1 MKTGLKS
8 TPRAAE
14 MGVHATGHG
23 GDPRHLGH
31 LLGDALRHFDG
42 RVLALMAAH
51 PDLPL
56 ALSNLAARDQIS
68 AAHIHLTR
76 HLPAAGARA
85 STLAQSAGISK
96 QAMSDVLDQCEAWGL
111 IERKSD
117 PLDARAKW
125 VSYTQ
130 TGQLWL
136 KAFTHAVR
144 KAEIELRDEVG
155 EDVATVVRLG
165 LEAYA
170 HGY

>member
-1 MKTGLKS
+1 
-8 TPRAAE
+8 
-14 MGVHATGHG
+14 MGVQDAGQ
-23 GDPRHLGH
+23 RHLGH

-42 RVLALMAAH
+42 RVLQLMAAH

-68 AAHIHLTR
+68 ASHIHLTR
-76 HLPAAGARA
+76 HLPEGGARA

-96 QAMSDVLDQCEAWGL
+96 QSMSDVLDQCEAWGL
-111 IERKSD
+111 IDRKID

-125 VSYTQ
+125 VSYTA

-136 KAFTHAVR
+136 KAFADAVR
-144 KAEIELRDEVG
+144 KAEHEFRSEVG
-155 EDVATVVRLG
+155 ENVATVVRLG

>member
-1 MKTGLKS
+1 
-8 TPRAAE
+8 
-14 MGVHATGHG
+14 MGVHNAASGNH
-23 GDPRHLGH
+23 RHLGH

-42 RVLALMAAH
+42 RVLSLMASH

-56 ALSNLAARDQIS
+56 ALSNLAAKDQIS

-76 HLPAAGARA
+76 HLPTSGARA

-111 IERKSD
+111 IERKVD
-117 PLDARAKW
+117 ALDARAKW
-125 VSYTQ
+125 VSYTSV
-130 TGQLWL
+130 GQMWL
-136 KAFTHAVR
+136 KAFGDAVR
-144 KAEIELRDEVG
+144 MAEHEFRAEVG
-155 EDVATVVRLG
+155 EDVSIVVRLG

>member
-1 MKTGLKS
+1 
-8 TPRAAE
+8 
-14 MGVHATGHG
+14 MGVHASHQ
-23 GDPRHLGH
+23 RHLGH

-42 RVLALMAAH
+42 RVLKLMAAH

-76 HLPAAGARA
+76 HLPPEGARA

-111 IERKSD
+111 IERKTD
-117 PLDARAKW
+117 HLDARAKW
-125 VSYTQ
+125 ISYTEV
-130 TGQLWL
+130 GQLWL
-136 KAFTHAVR
+136 KAFVDAVR
-144 KAEIELRDEVG
+144 GAEHEFRVEVG
-155 EDVATVVRLG
+155 EEIAVVVRMG

>member
-1 MKTGLKS
+1 LKHGLKS
-8 TPRAAE
+8 TPKAAE
-14 MGVHATGHG
+14 MGVHASGTGA
-23 GDPRHLGH
+23 DQRHLGH
-31 LLGDALRHFDG
+31 LLGDALRHFDT
-42 RVLALMAAH
+42 RVLQLMAAH

-76 HLPAAGARA
+76 HLPADGARA

-111 IERKSD
+111 IERKID

-125 VSYTQ
+125 ISYTR

-136 KAFTHAVR
+136 KAFVDAVR
-144 KAEIELRDEVG
+144 KAEHEFRADVG

>member
-1 MKTGLKS
+1 VKTGLKS
-8 TPRAAE
+8 TPKAAE
-14 MGVHATGHG
+14 MGVHSTSR
-23 GDPRHLGH
+23 GDQRHLGH

-56 ALSNLAARDQIS
+56 ALANLAARDQIS

-76 HLPAAGARA
+76 HLPINGARA
-85 STLAQSAGISK
+85 STLATSAGISK

-111 IERKSD
+111 TERKMD
-117 PLDARAKW
+117 PRDARAKW
-125 VSYTQ
+125 VSYTA
-130 TGQLWL
+130 TGKLWL
-136 KAFTHAVR
+136 KAFVDAVR
-144 KAEIELRDEVG
+144 KAEQEFRAEIGEEV
-155 EDVATVVRLG
+155 AIVVRLG

>member
-1 MKTGLKS
+1 VKTGLKS
-8 TPRAAE
+8 TPKAAE
-14 MGVHATGHG
+14 MGVHSTSR
-23 GDPRHLGH
+23 GDQRHLGH

-56 ALSNLAARDQIS
+56 ALANLAARDQIS

-76 HLPAAGARA
+76 HLPINGARA
-85 STLAQSAGISK
+85 STLATSAGISK

-111 IERKSD
+111 IERKMD
-117 PLDARAKW
+117 PRDARAKW
-125 VSYTQ
+125 VSYTA
-130 TGQLWL
+130 TGKLWL
-136 KAFTHAVR
+136 KAFVDAVR
-144 KAEIELRDEVG
+144 RAEQEFRAEIGEEV
-155 EDVATVVRLG
+155 AIVVRLG

>member
-8 TPRAAE
+8 TPKAAE
-14 MGVHATGHG
+14 MGVHSISK
-23 GDPRHLGH
+23 GDQRHLGH

-42 RVLALMAAH
+42 RVLVLMAAH

-56 ALSNLAARDQIS
+56 ALANLAARDQIS

-76 HLPAAGARA
+76 HLPIDGARA
-85 STLAQSAGISK
+85 STLATSAGISK

-111 IERKSD
+111 IERKID
-117 PLDARAKW
+117 PRDARAKW
-125 VSYTQ
+125 VSYTA
-130 TGQLWL
+130 TGKLWL
-136 KAFTHAVR
+136 NAFLDAVR
-144 KAEIELRDEVG
+144 KAEQEFRAEIGEEVA
-155 EDVATVVRLG
+155 VVVRLG

>member
-14 MGVHATGHG
+14 MGVHAASS

-31 LLGDALRHFDG
+31 LLGDALRHFDT
-42 RVLALMAAH
+42 RVLHLMAAH

-56 ALSNLAARDQIS
+56 SLSNLAARDQIS

-76 HLPAAGARA
+76 HLPQSGARA
-85 STLAQSAGISK
+85 STLAQSAGITK

-111 IERKSD
+111 IERKVD

-125 VSYTQ
+125 VSYTR

-136 KAFTHAVR
+136 KAFVDAVQQ
-144 KAEIELRDEVG
+144 AEAEFRSEVG
-155 EDVATVVRLG
+155 EDVAVVVRIG

>member
-8 TPRAAE
+8 TPKAAE
-14 MGVHATGHG
+14 MGVQSSSN
-23 GDPRHLGH
+23 RHLGH

-42 RVLALMAAH
+42 RVLQLMAAH
-51 PDLPL
+51 PELPL

-68 AAHIHLTR
+68 AAQIHLTR
-76 HLPAAGARA
+76 HLPAKGARA

-96 QAMSDVLDQCEAWGL
+96 QAMGDMLDQCEAWGL
-111 IERKSD
+111 IERKPD

-125 VSYTQ
+125 VSYTPV
-130 TGQLWL
+130 GLLWL
-136 KAFTHAVR
+136 KAFGDAVK
-144 KAEIELRDEVG
+144 KAEEEFRAEVG
-155 EDVATVVRLG
+155 TDVSVVVSLG

>member
-1 MKTGLKS
+1 LKTGLKS
-8 TPRAAE
+8 TPKAAE
-14 MGVHATGHG
+14 MGVHASGSG
-23 GDPRHLGH
+23 GDQRHLGH

-51 PDLPL
+51 PELPL

-76 HLPAAGARA
+76 HLPAGGARA
-85 STLAQSAGISK
+85 SSLAHSAGISK

-111 IERKSD
+111 IERKID
-117 PLDARAKW
+117 PRDARAKW
-125 VSYTQ
+125 VSYTHV
-130 TGQLWL
+130 GQLWL
-136 KAFTHAVR
+136 KAFVDAVR
-144 KAEIELRDEVG
+144 KAEHEFRAEVG

>member
-8 TPRAAE
+8 TPKAAE
-14 MGVHATGHG
+14 MGVQGTSQ
-23 GDPRHLGH
+23 RHLGH

-42 RVLALMAAH
+42 RVLLLMAAH

-85 STLAQSAGISK
+85 STLAASAGISK

-111 IERKSD
+111 IERRVD

-125 VSYTQ
+125 VSYTA
-130 TGQLWL
+130 TGHLWL
-136 KAFTHAVR
+136 KSFVDAVR
-144 KAEIELRDEVG
+144 KAEHEFRSEVG

>member
-1 MKTGLKS
+1 VKTGLKS
-8 TPRAAE
+8 TPKSAE
-14 MGVHATGHG
+14 MGVRLVDGR
-23 GDPRHLGH
+23 DRRHLGH
-31 LLGDALRHFDG
+31 LLGDALRYFDT
-42 RVLALMAAH
+42 RVLSLMAAH

-56 ALSNLAARDQIS
+56 SLANLAARDQIS

-76 HLPAAGARA
+76 HLPLEGARA

-111 IERKSD
+111 IARTVD

-130 TGQLWL
+130 VGQLWL
-136 KAFTHAVR
+136 KAFQDAVR
-144 KAEIELRDEVG
+144 QAEHAFRTDVG
-155 EDVATVVRLG
+155 EEVAVVVRLG

>member
-1 MKTGLKS
+1 
-8 TPRAAE
+8 
-14 MGVHATGHG
+14 MGVQNAGQ
-23 GDPRHLGH
+23 RHLGH

-42 RVLALMAAH
+42 RVLQLMAAH
-51 PDLPL
+51 PELPL
-56 ALSNLAARDQIS
+56 ALSNLAVRDQIS

-76 HLPAAGARA
+76 HLPPEGARA
-85 STLAQSAGISK
+85 STLAASADISK

-111 IERKSD
+111 IERRVD

-125 VSYTQ
+125 VRYTA

-136 KAFTHAVR
+136 KAFADAVR
-144 KAEIELRDEVG
+144 KAEHEFRAEVG

-170 HGY
+170 HGYS

>member
-1 MKTGLKS
+1 
-8 TPRAAE
+8 
-14 MGVHATGHG
+14 MGVHQTAS
-23 GDPRHLGH
+23 GDQRHLGH

-51 PDLPL
+51 PELPL

-68 AAHIHLTR
+68 AAQIHLTR
-76 HLPAAGARA
+76 HLPAKGARA

-96 QAMSDVLDQCEAWGL
+96 QAMGDVLDQCEAWGL
-111 IERKSD
+111 IERKAD

-125 VSYTQ
+125 VSYT
-130 TGQLWL
+130 TIGQLWL
-136 KAFTHAVR
+136 KAFQDAVR
-144 KAEIELRDEVG
+144 KAEIEFRGEVG
-155 EDVATVVRLG
+155 EEVSTVVRLG

>member
-14 MGVHATGHG
+14 MGVHAGTS
-23 GDPRHLGH
+23 GDRRHLGH
-31 LLGDALRHFDG
+31 LLGDALRHFDS
-42 RVLALMAAH
+42 RVLLLMAAH
-51 PDLPL
+51 PELPL
-56 ALSNLAARDQIS
+56 SLSNLAARDQIS

-76 HLPAAGARA
+76 HLPEGGARA

-111 IERKSD
+111 IQRNVD

-125 VSYTQ
+125 VSYTSI
-130 TGQLWL
+130 GQLWL
-136 KAFTHAVR
+136 KAFVDAVQQ
-144 KAEIELRDEVG
+144 AESEFRAEVG
-155 EDVATVVRLG
+155 EEVAVVVRLG

>member
-1 MKTGLKS
+1 
-8 TPRAAE
+8 
-14 MGVHATGHG
+14 MGVHATGSSG
-23 GDPRHLGH
+23 NPRHLGH
-31 LLGDALRHFDG
+31 LLGDALRHFDA
-42 RVLALMAAH
+42 RVLQLMAAH

-76 HLPAAGARA
+76 HLPANGARA
-85 STLAQSAGISK
+85 STLSISAGISK

-111 IERKSD
+111 IERQTD

-130 TGQLWL
+130 VGQLWL
-136 KAFTHAVR
+136 NAFVDAVR
-144 KAEIELRDEVG
+144 KAEQEFRFDVG

>member
-8 TPRAAE
+8 TPKTAE
-14 MGVHATGHG
+14 MGVRMVAGK
-23 GDPRHLGH
+23 DRRHLGH
-31 LLGDALRHFDG
+31 LLGDALRHFDE
-42 RVLALMAAH
+42 RVLWHMAHH
-51 PDLPL
+51 PELPL

-76 HLPAAGARA
+76 HLPPEGARA
-85 STLAQSAGISK
+85 TALAQSAGISK
-96 QAMSDVLDQCEAWGL
+96 QAMGDMLDQCEAWGL
-111 IERKSD
+111 IERKPD

-125 VSYTQ
+125 VSYTA

-136 KAFTHAVR
+136 KAFVDAVR
-144 KAEIELRDEVG
+144 KAETEFQSEVG
-155 EDVATVVRLG
+155 NEVATVVRLG

>member
-1 MKTGLKS
+1 
-8 TPRAAE
+8 
-14 MGVHATGHG
+14 MGVQGTSQ
-23 GDPRHLGH
+23 RHLGH

-42 RVLALMAAH
+42 RVLMLMAAH
-51 PDLPL
+51 PELPL

-76 HLPAAGARA
+76 HLPPEGARA

-111 IERKSD
+111 IERKID

-125 VSYTQ
+125 VNYTA
-130 TGQLWL
+130 TGHLWL
-136 KAFTHAVR
+136 KAFVEAVR
-144 KAEIELRDEVG
+144 KAEHEFRADVG

>member
-1 MKTGLKS
+1 
-8 TPRAAE
+8 
-14 MGVHATGHG
+14 MGVQGT
-23 GDPRHLGH
+23 DQRHLGH

-42 RVLALMAAH
+42 RVLMLMAAH

-76 HLPAAGARA
+76 HLPEGGARA
-85 STLAQSAGISK
+85 STLAASAGISK

-111 IERKSD
+111 IARLVD

-125 VSYTQ
+125 IRYTVI
-130 TGQLWL
+130 GQLWL
-136 KAFTHAVR
+136 TAFTDAVR
-144 KAEIELRDEVG
+144 KAELEFRTEIGDDIAL
-155 EDVATVVRLG
+155 VVRLG

>member
-8 TPRAAE
+8 TPKSAE
-14 MGVHATGHG
+14 MGVRMVG
-23 GDPRHLGH
+23 GKDRRHLGH

-42 RVLALMAAH
+42 RVLALMAGH

-56 ALSNLAARDQIS
+56 ALSNLAARNQIS

-76 HLPAAGARA
+76 HLPPEGARA
-85 STLAQSAGISK
+85 SSLAQSAGISK
-96 QAMSDVLDQCEAWGL
+96 QAMGDVLDQCEAWGL
-111 IERKSD
+111 IERKTD

-125 VSYTQ
+125 VSYTAV
-130 TGQLWL
+130 GHLWL
-136 KAFTHAVR
+136 KAFVEAVR
-144 KAEIELRDEVG
+144 RAETEFQSEVG
-155 EDVATVVRLG
+155 AEVATVVRLG

>member
-1 MKTGLKS
+1 VKTGLKS

-14 MGVHATGHG
+14 MGVQATHQ
-23 GDPRHLGH
+23 RHLGH

-42 RVLALMAAH
+42 RVLLLMAAH
-51 PDLPL
+51 PELPL

-76 HLPAAGARA
+76 HLPPEGARA
-85 STLAQSAGISK
+85 STLAASAGISK

-111 IERKSD
+111 IERKVDSQ
-117 PLDARAKW
+117 DARAKW
-125 VSYTQ
+125 VSYTPV
-130 TGQLWL
+130 GQLWL
-136 KAFTHAVR
+136 RAFVDAVR
-144 KAEIELRDEVG
+144 KAEHEFRSEVG

>member
-8 TPRAAE
+8 TPKAAE
-14 MGVHATGHG
+14 MGVHGTHQ
-23 GDPRHLGH
+23 RHLGH
-31 LLGDALRHFDG
+31 LLGDALRHFDA

-51 PDLPL
+51 PELPL

-76 HLPAAGARA
+76 HLPPEGARA
-85 STLAQSAGISK
+85 STLAASAGITK
-96 QAMSDVLDQCEAWGL
+96 QAMGDVLDQCEAWGL
-111 IERKSD
+111 IERRVD

-125 VSYTQ
+125 VSYTA
-130 TGQLWL
+130 TGKLWL
-136 KAFTHAVR
+136 AAFVAAVH
-144 KAEIELRDEVG
+144 KAELEFRSEVG
-155 EDVATVVRLG
+155 DDIAVVVRLG